1 MYAYFKKLD
10 YFSTECIYS
19 PNAYRGYARAYI
31 KDLEKIRP
39 TAILD
44 IIHSGEQLK
53 FKDSVKEKLPSQGI
67 CQRCGYISSMDI
79 CKACRLLE
87 GLNKGLPKLGVGKS
101 SKVKSIINTT
111 TTNEK
116 DLTF

>member
-1 MYAYFKKLD
+1 MGEASAGDNEGGNLLPRSKPFKYTYEKEIVMYAYFKKLD

-53 FKDSVKEKLPSQGI
+53 FKDSIKERLPSQGK
-67 CQRCGYISSMDI
+67 CTRCGYISSMDI
-79 CKACRLLE
+79 CKA
-87 GLNKGLPKLGVGKS
+87 
-101 SKVKSIINTT
+101 
-111 TTNEK
+111 
-116 DLTF
+116 